1 MFTVLEAGHGCL
13 SVHESLIVPKEAE
26 AIAMAAMTKA
36 FEEVAGVTPR
46 LKVK

>member
-1 MFTVLEAGHGCL
+1 M